1 MFNLVYISL
10 LWTTTTTITM
20 LTFVLLDH
28 LRAEHTGQTRDS
40 FRRARYFDPSGGEG
54 GGFVVCETH
63 SYISSSIS

>member
-10 LWTTTTTITM
+10 LWTTTMTMTM

-40 FRRARYFDPSGGEG
+40 FRRARYFDPSQGAREMG
-54 GGFVVCETH
+54 
-63 SYISSSIS
+63 S